1 MSMTWKEFK
10 EYVDRELYE
19 AGKDGSIPI
28 WYIDIS
34 YPGKETEY
42 NCPEIYLDDGELSIS

>member
-1 MSMTWKEFK
+1 MAMTWKEFK
-10 EYVDRELYE
+10 EYVDRKLSE
-19 AGKDGSIPI
+19 AGRDDGVEI

-42 NCPEIYLDDGELSIS
+42 NCPEVHVDDDGLSVS